1 MGFLSLD
8 GTFWLQLINFAIFFA
23 ILNVV
28 FLKPVG
34 RAVAK
39 RREYIDG
46 LTRGYDAASAE
57 LRELQGE
64 IEGKRIA
71 ARRDAEGVI
80 SKARAASSN
89 ETAAIAADY
98 STRVQTAVEEAH
110 QKVAGELQAARTNED
125 AAVGELSAL
134 ILGRVFSGGTRG

>member
-64 IEGKRIA
+64 IEGKRVA
-71 ARRDAEGVI
+71 ARRDAEGLI

-89 ETAAIAADY
+89 EAAAIATDY
-98 STRVQTAVEEAH
+98 SARAQATVESAH
-110 QKVAGELQAARTNED
+110 QTVASELQAARANED

-134 ILGRVFSGGTRG
+134 IVGRVLAGEKRA